1 MPSLLDNKNT
11 AAPSVFL
18 PAALLREARRQKGLP
33 MADVPAICILD
44 PDGDMVRRL
53 RAAGEAQPFR
63 AWACYHT
70 ELDTFTLAGQSVGI
84 VGCVVGAP
92 FAVLVAE
99 QLFASG
105 CRLLLSVTSAGQIT
119 ESAAPPYFVII
130 DRALRDE
137 GTSYHYAAPAEY
149 AAADPRLVAIAAR
162 ALEGKAQHVLTGATW
177 TTDAPFRETADA
189 IDLAKSK
196 GALAVEMEAAA
207 LYAFA
212 TSAKNHVL
220 CLAHV
225 TNTMG
230 QRGDDFEKG
239 EADGTRDALAVLGLL
254 VSAFGT
260 LA

>member
-1 MPSLLDNKNT
+1 MPSILDNKNT

-33 MADVPAICILD
+33 TADVPAVCILD

-53 RAAGEAQPFR
+53 RQSGEAESFKP
-63 AWACYHT
+63 WACYHT
-70 ELDTFTLAGQSVGI
+70 QLDTFTLTGQTVGI
-84 VGCVVGAP
+84 VGCAVGAP

-105 CRLLLSVTSAGQIT
+105 CRLLISVTSAGQIT
-119 ESAAPPYFVII
+119 AGTPPPYFVII

-137 GTSYHYAAPAEY
+137 GTSYHYAAPSEY
-149 AAADPRLVAIAAR
+149 AVADPRLVKKAAD
-162 ALEGKAQHVLTGATW
+162 ALSGAAQPVVVGATW

-196 GALAVEMEAAA
+196 GVLAVEMEAAA

-212 TSAKNHVL
+212 ASAKAEVL

-230 QRGDDFEKG
+230 QSGDDFEKG
-239 EADGTRDALAVLGLL
+239 EADGTRDALEVLRRL
-254 VSAFGT
+254 VAA
-260 LA
+260 LRN